1 MTVLELEGR
10 RSGRDRQQLVAQTDA
25 EDRLAQ
31 RDRLADVGDRRPAL
45 LRVAGAVRQHH
56 AVVVD
61 LREVVV
67 PRHADHRRVP
77 LRQAAHDVV
86 FAAAVDQYDP
96 VLPVSVR
103 FDLFRA
109 DERRQV
115 LLVRIDELRG
125 LGRAFDHELAEHDAP
140 LADDLRDP
148 ARVHAPN
155 ARHAVVLEPLSEAFA
170 RVPVAVLERIVGD
183 DQSADV
189 DTVRFEKA
197 QQTVLLR
204 KLRNSVVADQRIGRH
219 EDLTAVRR
227 VGQAFGITGHG
238 CVEDDFARNGR
249 FGAEGVPF
257 ELSAVLEDQTG
268 GFFVRHY
275 LSVSYGLSS
284 LAETVFWLRIVSESQ
299 RYG

>member
-1 MTVLELEGR
+1 MLYLQPQSTSTIRYFPFPYVSTCFVLTSAARFSLFGSTNSAG
-10 RSGRDRQQLVAQTDA
+10 SG
-25 EDRLAQ
+25 
-31 RDRLADVGDRRPAL
+31 
-45 LRVAGAVRQHH
+45 
-56 AVVVD
+56 
-61 LREVVV
+61 
-67 PRHADHRRVP
+67 
-77 LRQAAHDVV
+77 
-86 FAAAVDQYDP
+86 
-96 VLPVSVR
+96 
-103 FDLFRA
+103 
-109 DERRQV
+109 
-115 LLVRIDELRG
+115 
-125 LGRAFDHELAEHDAP
+125 AP